1 MLGINI
7 VDENIA
13 NNTTTISPEA
23 IMQIQ
28 VLANKPVGF
37 FMENL
42 EQNSKND

>member
-1 MLGINI
+1 MLGVNI

-42 EQNSKND
+42 EKINSL

>member
-1 MLGINI
+1 MLGVNI

-13 NNTTTISPEA
+13 NDITTIRPEA

-42 EQNSKND
+42 EKLSI